1 MNLKEQRQV
10 IECGA
15 FCTRGWKEGRRRE
28 EGGAKRGQ
36 RTRGGQAS
44 LFHFASPSS
53 LPSHHP
59 SRPARPPPP
68 ALDRYRVD
76 CCLTPPRD
84 PHTSHRSAPRV
95 RPFSSPLPLFFI
107 SSHLIAMRS
116 LVVAAV
122 LAGAASLASAA
133 STSVMLYRHANIDK
147 VTSRAARNVAV
158 SLMGGSDTHKK
169 GKRGESGPRMPSRAR
184 RRAGVHTGGRAQG
197 ASTPHPPA
205 VHPALG
211 LGQACYFHRRRA
223 LGRAGPGR
231 PSAGGGHLSPMGRSK
246 GESERGKRERI
257 GPTRRRPRAR
267 ERAPLAP
274 CPHRPGLPRP
284 AAFVAA
290 RRTFVSPANVTEAG
304 ARWVARSR
312 KKRASSRKPAP
323 SHDAPQARGRGR
335 ALAPPRPDPPPP
347 PASHTFSPPPS
358 SFLLLSSISS
368 PSTTA
373 PLSWAPRPSS
383 TPAASTPAP
392 PTPGCP
398 RARVPTRR
406 A

>member
-1 MNLKEQRQV
+1 MHKGL
-10 IECGA
+10 
-15 FCTRGWKEGRRRE
+15 
-28 EGGAKRGQ
+28 EGGAAKGGRRGEEGAEDA
-36 RTRGGQAS
+36 RRPGLTFSFR
-44 LFHFASPSS
+44 LSPS

-158 SLMGGSDTHKK
+158 SLMGGSDTQKK
-169 GKRGESGPRMPSRAR
+169 ERGVRAGLACLAAR
-184 RRAGVHTGGRAQG
+184 GRRAGVHTGGRAQG
-197 ASTPHPPA
+197 ASTPHQPA
-205 VHPALG
+205 VHPVLG
-211 LGQACYFHRRRA
+211 LGHASFFHRRRE

-246 GESERGKRERI
+246 GERARQARAHRPDPSAS
-257 GPTRRRPRAR
+257 PRAR
-267 ERAPLAP
+267 ARELPSPPALTARACQGPPRLW
-274 CPHRPGLPRP
+274 PH
-284 AAFVAA
+284 
-290 RRTFVSPANVTEAG
+290 G
-304 ARWVARSR
+304 ARSC
-312 KKRASSRKPAP
+312 
-323 SHDAPQARGRGR
+323 
-335 ALAPPRPDPPPP
+335 LRPM
-347 PASHTFSPPPS
+347 
-358 SFLLLSSISS
+358 
-368 PSTTA
+368 
-373 PLSWAPRPSS
+373 
-383 TPAASTPAP
+383 
-392 PTPGCP
+392 
-398 RARVPTRR
+398 
-406 A
+406 